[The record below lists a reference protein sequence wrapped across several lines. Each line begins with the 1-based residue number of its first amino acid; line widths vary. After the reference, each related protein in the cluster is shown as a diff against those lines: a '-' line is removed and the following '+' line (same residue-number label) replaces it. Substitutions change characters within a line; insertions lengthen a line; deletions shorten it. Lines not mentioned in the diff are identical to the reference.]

1 MYILSGVGM
10 KAKINS
16 YDKNRIMH
24 WPGRISLLF
33 VKNILTKRKRVLSL
47 GREKIDFKE

>member
-24 WPGRISLLF
+24 WTGRISLLF
-33 VKNILTKRKRVLSL
+33 VKNILTKRKKGVVI
-47 GREKIDFKE
+47 GEGKD